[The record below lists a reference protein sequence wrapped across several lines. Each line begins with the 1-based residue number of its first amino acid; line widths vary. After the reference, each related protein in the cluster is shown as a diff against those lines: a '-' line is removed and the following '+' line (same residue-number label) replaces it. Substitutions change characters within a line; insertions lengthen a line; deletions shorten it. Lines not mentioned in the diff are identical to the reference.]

1 MAQLFQT
8 HRHQIDGTTSTD
20 KAPAESTAPVLGRS
34 RWYAP
39 EQLEFAGP
47 SQSPASSFPRE
58 IRRAMDAM
66 QMRNSRRLLAALRG
80 LTELPV
86 EKLEEALAAVPRT
99 TISELFRCLD
109 PHQISLD
116 NDPTFGYYVGVGMW
130 QQMSLATAID
140 AWGGRAIYSRILLQL
155 STLLRAMIAAGH
167 TPSVNDYVP
176 LLRAA
181 GLASDPLVTKI
192 LWEQMR
198 VHGIEHLRHSNSY
211 HEFVRARFLVHPAYY
226 GFDKTRVLVSPRN
239 LHRRNVHLIASVSRL
254 DRLRKNLR
262 RRKVKFGLN
271 RNVGHEDIS
280 RVLRKPLPVTR
291 VFYFYRSRGFFY
303 TEELLCSFIIAF
315 ARSGSVRFIQHR
327 ILEDYFGVIV
337 KRNNET
343 GAILVEKIRP
353 DRSALKNPLRPTRPV
368 VRPSSKL
375 MHAIVYAYCSN
386 GYIGMGYEIIK
397 FIAKAYRVTIPQKVW
412 SDMLEWC
419 HILTTPPTSTAWRKS
434 GFHDRIPVAGS
445 MQFIWQGMTSKASGV
460 QPGFKEYD
468 LYIRNRLVKRET
480 EEALELMQ
488 EAHKMFYEKQCAA
501 YDSAAFDYAAAHH
514 AGVDTTKEVQSFQ
527 RHRFRKSY
535 MRERMQG
542 WVRMIEKKFQP
553 EDLNDP
559 IVTQRIPEL
568 IRAWRDI
575 YPNPANYRTASGMVS
590 LLDPAEPVE
599 NTIIVRHHKIDAA
612 MKRQGQWT
620 LKVLTSPQ
628 YRLLSRH
635 SVGDL
640 TSTRRHPLE
649 IWKGIVPKGRPR
661 QSRRIEDYLA
671 WEAYEKKQLANAKV
685 DVSAADAPADA
696 VEELPAPLEDIWDD
710 DD

>member
-1 MAQLFQT
+1 M
-8 HRHQIDGTTSTD
+8 
-20 KAPAESTAPVLGRS
+20 K
-34 RWYAP
+34 
-39 EQLEFAGP
+39 
-47 SQSPASSFPRE
+47 
-58 IRRAMDAM
+58 AM
-66 QMRNSRRLLAALRG
+66 QMRNSRRLLAALKE
-80 LTELPV
+80 LTLLPG
-86 EKLEEALAAVPRT
+86 EELEEALAAVPRT

-109 PHQISLD
+109 PHQVSLE

-130 QQMSLATAID
+130 QQLSLANVID
-140 AWGGRAIYSRILLQL
+140 EWGGRMIYSRILLHL
-155 STLLRAMIAAGH
+155 STLLQALIAAGH

-198 VHGIEHLRHSNSY
+198 VHNIEHFRHSSLY
-211 HEFVRARFLVHPAYY
+211 HEFVRTRFLVHPAYY
-226 GFDKTRVLVSPRN
+226 GFDKTRVLVTPRN

-291 VFYFYRSRGFFY
+291 VFYYYRWKGFFY

-315 ARSGSVRFIQHR
+315 ARSGSIRFIQHR
-327 ILEDYFGVIV
+327 ILEDYFGLIV
-337 KRNNET
+337 KKNDKT
-343 GAILVEKIRP
+343 GNILVEKIRP
-353 DRSALKNPLRPTRPV
+353 GRSALKHPLRPMRPV
-368 VRPSSKL
+368 VRPTSKL

-386 GYIGMGYEIIK
+386 GYIGMAYEIVK
-397 FIAKAYRVTIPQKVW
+397 FISESYKITIPQKVW

-419 HILTTPPTSTAWRKS
+419 HILSTPPTSTAWRKS
-434 GFHDRIPVAGS
+434 GFYDRVPVAGS
-445 MQFIWQGMTSKASGV
+445 MRFIWQNMNAKYSGA
-460 QPGFKEYD
+460 QPGFKDYD
-468 LYIRNRLVKRET
+468 LYIRDRLVQRRT

-488 EAHKMFYEKQCAA
+488 EAHKMFYEKQCAT
-501 YDSAAFDYAAAHH
+501 YDSAAFDYAAAKH
-514 AGVDTTKEVQSFQ
+514 AGLDCTKELQNFQ

-542 WVRMIEKKFQP
+542 WARMIEKKFQP

-590 LLDPAEPVE
+590 LLDPAEPE
-599 NTIIVRHHKIDAA
+599 ETTMLVRHHKVDAA
-612 MKRQGQWT
+612 IKRRGKWT
-620 LKVLTSPQ
+620 LRVLTSPQ
-628 YRLLSRH
+628 YRLLSRY
-635 SVGDL
+635 SLGDL
-640 TSTRRHPLE
+640 TRTTRHPLE
-649 IWKGIVPKGRPR
+649 IWKGIVPKGRPK

-671 WEAYEKKQLANAKV
+671 WEAYERKQLASGNV
-685 DVSAADAPADA
+685 GESAADAPAA
-696 VEELPAPLEDIWDD
+696 TVEEFPAPLEDIWNDD
-710 DD
+710 D